1 MLMDLVKV
9 GSSIRTKASQL
20 RPLTPTKLNGPELLK
35 VPIFVSST
43 LQAVLLSLMLGTLQ
57 FSHRVTTDPA
67 CLIST
72 SHTTKTV
79 GSRFHQFILTLKL
92 MESPFVSIDTA
103 TAKMETAQT
112 ADNTSTSHESPVDGT
127 MF

>member
-20 RPLTPTKLNGPELLK
+20 RHWTPMRLNGPELLK

-57 FSHRVTTDPA
+57 FSHRV
-67 CLIST
+67 
-72 SHTTKTV
+72 
-79 GSRFHQFILTLKL
+79 
-92 MESPFVSIDTA
+92 
-103 TAKMETAQT
+103 
-112 ADNTSTSHESPVDGT
+112 
-127 MF
+127 